1 MIPLTAIILTYNEE
15 QNLECC
21 LKSLQGWCESIFVVD
36 SGSTDATLEICRRYP
51 VSLFSHPYQDH
62 ASQWQWILSELPY
75 PPGLILA
82 LDADNIVTKKLKYQI
97 DLILRENNPDLGGY
111 YITHTHY
118 FRNQRVRGLKSKW
131 LRLIRPEQVE
141 VDLSELVDFRFAVK
155 LPTGFLDGEI
165 IESNQKELSID
176 FWIDKHQKFSS
187 RMAVEEFLRRNGA
200 ADWAMT
206 GRLFGNSD
214 ERMVWFK
221 QIWYRLPLYLRPFL
235 YFFYRYFLRLGFLD
249 GANGFIFHF
258 LQAFWFRL
266 VVDIKIAELNHKMK
280 TGELSM
286 EKISVEIKNRT

>member
-15 QNLECC
+15 QNIESC
-21 LKSLQGWCESIFVVD
+21 LKSLQGWCENIFVVD

-51 VSLFSHPYQDH
+51 VKLFAHPYQDH
-62 ASQWQWILSELPY
+62 ASQWQWILSELPF
-75 PPGLILA
+75 PPGWILA
-82 LDADNIVTKKLKYQI
+82 LDADNIVTEKLKTQI
-97 DLILRENNPDLGGY
+97 EIAVQRNDLSMGGY
-111 YITHTHY
+111 YIAHKLL
-118 FRNQRVRGLKSKW
+118 FRNQQVRGFKPKE
-131 LRLIRPEQVE
+131 LRLLRPEQVE

-187 RMAVEEFLRRNGA
+187 RMAVEEVLRRSGLVK
-200 ADWAMT
+200 WSIS
-206 GRLFGNSD
+206 GHLFGNHD

-221 QIWYRLPLYLRPFL
+221 QIWYQLPLYLRPFL

-266 VVDIKIAELNHKMK
+266 VVDIKIAELNQQLRAGSL
-280 TGELSM
+280 TLAQLQAAFQA
-286 EKISVEIKNRT
+286 RQ